1 MPTDSILASVIKTE
15 DSTSRKAG
23 IKDYSIYRTPSG
35 KQNVFLLMTCELKKI
50 LVVQFGDRDENLA
63 SSQVFLKLLQL
74 FGQMSGVL
82 MPHYF
87 VLI

>member
-35 KQNVFLLMTCELKKI
+35 KHNMFLLMTCELI
-50 LVVQFGDRDENLA
+50 LTVVQFNDRDENLT
-63 SSQVFLKLLQL
+63 SSPVLLKLLHL
-74 FGQMSGVL
+74 FGQMSGVQ
-82 MPHYF
+82 MPHYI

>member
-35 KQNVFLLMTCELKKI
+35 KQNMFPLTTCGPKKI
-50 LVVQFGDRDENLA
+50 RIHQFSNRDENLKI
-63 SSQVFLKLLQL
+63 SEVLLRLLL
-74 FGQMSGVL
+74 FFDQMS
-82 MPHYF
+82 
-87 VLI
+87 